1 MFEEESVG
9 SPIWKPNESQIR
21 NANITKLLSHANQ
34 KAGLDFS
41 NYWDLHQYSIDHSD
55 KFWRLVADYCG
66 AIGDF
71 SGPVRVGESMIDTKW
86 FPEASLNFSETML
99 ARRDKADAIVFR
111 GENKVE
117 LRLSFNDLYEQVA
130 KVQAHMKACGVGPGD
145 RVAAFVPN
153 HPAAIIGMLATSS
166 IGAIWS
172 SCSPDFGKQGVLDR
186 FGQIEPKLIFVVD
199 GYYYNGKAHDTI
211 ERVKGFLDN
220 LPSIENIVMVEYI
233 QTYQGDIESCSTLL
247 EVLSSQPENE
257 VVFTHVPFDHPL
269 CILYSS
275 GTTGAPKCIVHGHG
289 GTLLQHLKELQLHA
303 DVREDDR
310 VFYFTTC
317 SWMMWNWLVSAL
329 ASKATVMLYD
339 GSPFYPGPRTLW
351 DFAEAEKF
359 TLFGTSAKY
368 VEALQKVG
376 FSPKSEHN
384 LEALRGMA
392 STGSPLSAE
401 GYDFVYSEIKD
412 DLHLASISGGTDI
425 VSCFVLGVP
434 ILPVY
439 RGEIQAPGLGMDVQ
453 VWSDEGESV
462 HQERGELICAQSF
475 PSRPVFFW
483 SDEGDKKYH
492 SAYYEHFENVWAHG
506 DFAEITEHGGVVIYG
521 RSDAVLNPGGVRI
534 GTAEIYRQ
542 VDKVEAVLESI
553 VIGQEWKND
562 VRVVL
567 FVKMRE
573 GQELTDVL
581 IKGIKSTIRTECTPR
596 HVPAKILEVGDIPR
610 TKSGKIVEISVR
622 DIVHGREIKNKE
634 SLANPEALEFFKNR
648 VELLSI

>member
-1 MFEEESVG
+1 LST
-9 SPIWKPNESQIR
+9 PIWKPNESQIL
-21 NANITKLLSHANQ
+21 NANVTKFISFVNQ
-34 KAGLDFS
+34 ERGLKLS
-41 NYWDLHQYSIDHSD
+41 NYWDLHQFSIDHSD
-55 KFWRLVADYCG
+55 NFWRLCADYCG
-66 AIGDF
+66 AVGDF
-71 SGPVRVGESMIDTKW
+71 SGSERVGESMVDTQW
-86 FPEASLNFSETML
+86 FPEAKLNFAETML
-99 ARRDKADAIVFR
+99 SRRDEKDAIVFR
-111 GENKVE
+111 GENKIE
-117 LRLSFNDLYEQVA
+117 LRLSFSDLYLQVA
-130 KVQAHMKACGVGPGD
+130 KVQSHMRSCGVGPGD
-145 RVAAFVPN
+145 RVAAFLPN
-153 HPAAIIGMLATSS
+153 HPAAIIGMLATTS

-172 SCSPDFGKQGVLDR
+172 SCSPDFGRQGVLDR
-186 FGQIEPKLIFVVD
+186 FGQIEPKMIFVVD

-211 ERVKGFLDN
+211 ERVKSFLDD
-220 LPSIENIVMVEYI
+220 LPSVEKVVMVEYI
-233 QTYQGDIESCSTLL
+233 QTYTGDIENCSTLL
-247 EVLSSQPENE
+247 EITSNLPDKE
-257 VVFTHVPFDHPL
+257 VEFKQVPFDHPL
-269 CILYSS
+269 YILYSS

-289 GTLLQHLKELQLHA
+289 GTLLQHLKEQQLHA
-303 DVREDDR
+303 DIRKDDR

-339 GSPFYPGPRTLW
+339 GSPFYPGAKALW

-368 VEALQKVG
+368 IEALQKVG
-376 FSPKSEHN
+376 FSPKSGRN

-434 ILPVY
+434 TLPVY

-453 VWSDEGESV
+453 VWNDEGESV
-462 HQERGELICAQSF
+462 RQQRGELICAQSF

-483 SDEGDKKYH
+483 RDEGGQKYY
-492 SAYYEHFENVWAHG
+492 SAYYEHFEGVWAHG
-506 DFAEITEHGGVVIYG
+506 DFAEITKHGGVVIYG

-542 VDKVEAVLESI
+542 VDKIEAVLESI

-573 GQELTDVL
+573 GQELTDNL
-581 IKGIKSTIRTECTPR
+581 IQEIKLVIRTECTPR

-622 DIVHGREIKNKE
+622 DIVHGLEIKNKE

-648 VELLSI
+648 EELLSI

>member
-1 MFEEESVG
+1 MST
-9 SPIWKPNESQIR
+9 PIWKPNESQIL
-21 NANITKLLSHANQ
+21 NANVTKFISFVNQ
-34 KAGLDFS
+34 ERGLKLS
-41 NYWDLHQYSIDHSD
+41 NYWDLHQFSIDHSD
-55 KFWRLVADYCG
+55 NFWRLCADYCG
-66 AIGDF
+66 AVGDF
-71 SGPVRVGESMIDTKW
+71 SGPERVGESMVDTQW
-86 FPEASLNFSETML
+86 FPEAKLNFAETML
-99 ARRDKADAIVFR
+99 SRRDEKDAIVFR
-111 GENKVE
+111 GENKIE
-117 LRLSFNDLYEQVA
+117 LRLSFSDLYLQVA
-130 KVQAHMKACGVGPGD
+130 KVQSHMRSCGVGPGD
-145 RVAAFVPN
+145 RVAAFLPN
-153 HPAAIIGMLATSS
+153 HPAAIIGMLATTS

-186 FGQIEPKLIFVVD
+186 FGQIEPKMIFVVD

-211 ERVKGFLDN
+211 ERVKSFLDD
-220 LPSIENIVMVEYI
+220 LPSVEKVVMVEYI
-233 QTYQGDIESCSTLL
+233 QTYTGDIENCSTLL
-247 EVLSSQPENE
+247 EITSNLPDKE
-257 VVFTHVPFDHPL
+257 VEFKQVPFDHPL
-269 CILYSS
+269 YILYSS

-289 GTLLQHLKELQLHA
+289 GTLLQHLKEQQLHA
-303 DVREDDR
+303 DIRKDDR

-339 GSPFYPGPRTLW
+339 GSPFYPGAKALW

-368 VEALQKVG
+368 IEALQKVG
-376 FSPKSEHN
+376 FSPKSGRN

-434 ILPVY
+434 TLPVY

-453 VWSDEGESV
+453 VWNDEGESV
-462 HQERGELICAQSF
+462 RQQRGELICAQSF

-483 SDEGDKKYH
+483 RDEGGQKYY
-492 SAYYEHFENVWAHG
+492 SAYYEHFEGVWAHG
-506 DFAEITEHGGVVIYG
+506 DFAEITKHGGVVIYG

-542 VDKVEAVLESI
+542 VDKIEAVLESI

-573 GQELTDVL
+573 GQELTDSL
-581 IKGIKSTIRTECTPR
+581 IQEIKLVIRTECTPR

-622 DIVHGREIKNKE
+622 DIVHGLEIKNKE

-648 VELLSI
+648 EELLLI

>member
-1 MFEEESVG
+1 MST
-9 SPIWKPNESQIR
+9 PIWKPNESQIL
-21 NANITKLLSHANQ
+21 NANVTKFISFVNQ
-34 KAGLDFS
+34 ERGLKLS
-41 NYWDLHQYSIDHSD
+41 NYWDLHQFSIDHSD
-55 KFWRLVADYCG
+55 NFWRLCADYCG
-66 AIGDF
+66 AVGDF
-71 SGPVRVGESMIDTKW
+71 SGPERVGESMVDSQW
-86 FPEASLNFSETML
+86 FPEAKLNFAETML
-99 ARRDKADAIVFR
+99 SRRDEKDAIVFR
-111 GENKVE
+111 GENKIE
-117 LRLSFNDLYEQVA
+117 LRLSFSDLYLQVA
-130 KVQAHMKACGVGPGD
+130 KVQSHMRSCGVGPGD
-145 RVAAFVPN
+145 RVAAFLPN
-153 HPAAIIGMLATSS
+153 HPAAIIGMLATTS

-172 SCSPDFGKQGVLDR
+172 SCSPDFGRQGVLDR
-186 FGQIEPKLIFVVD
+186 FGQIEPKMIFVVD

-211 ERVKGFLDN
+211 ERVKSFLDD
-220 LPSIENIVMVEYI
+220 LPSVEKVVMVEYI
-233 QTYQGDIESCSTLL
+233 QTYTGDIENCSTLL
-247 EVLSSQPENE
+247 EITSNLPDKE
-257 VVFTHVPFDHPL
+257 VEFKQVPFDHPL
-269 CILYSS
+269 YILYSS

-289 GTLLQHLKELQLHA
+289 GTLLQHLKEQQLHA
-303 DVREDDR
+303 DIRKDDR

-339 GSPFYPGPRTLW
+339 GSPFYPGAKALW

-368 VEALQKVG
+368 IEALQKVG
-376 FSPKSEHN
+376 FSPKSGRN

-434 ILPVY
+434 TLPVY

-453 VWSDEGESV
+453 VWNDEGESV
-462 HQERGELICAQSF
+462 RQQRGELICAQSF

-483 SDEGDKKYH
+483 RDEGGQKYY
-492 SAYYEHFENVWAHG
+492 SAYYEHFEGVWAHG
-506 DFAEITEHGGVVIYG
+506 DFAEITKNRGVVIYG

-542 VDKVEAVLESI
+542 VDKIEAVLESI

-573 GQELTDVL
+573 GQELTDSL
-581 IKGIKSTIRTECTPR
+581 IQEIKLVIRTECTPR

-622 DIVHGREIKNKE
+622 DIVHGLEIKNKE

-648 VELLSI
+648 EELLSI

>member
-1 MFEEESVG
+1 LST
-9 SPIWKPNESQIR
+9 PIWKPNESQIL
-21 NANITKLLSHANQ
+21 NANVTKFISFVNQ
-34 KAGLDFS
+34 ERGLKLS
-41 NYWDLHQYSIDHSD
+41 NYWDLHQFSIDHSD
-55 KFWRLVADYCG
+55 NFWRMCADYCG
-66 AIGDF
+66 AVGDF
-71 SGPVRVGESMIDTKW
+71 SGPERVGESMVDSQW
-86 FPEASLNFSETML
+86 FPEAKLNFAETML
-99 ARRDKADAIVFR
+99 SRRDEKDAIVFR
-111 GENKVE
+111 GENKIE
-117 LRLSFNDLYEQVA
+117 LRLSFSDLYLQVA
-130 KVQAHMKACGVGPGD
+130 KVQSHMRSCGVGPGD
-145 RVAAFVPN
+145 RVAAFLPN
-153 HPAAIIGMLATSS
+153 HPAAIIGMLATTS

-172 SCSPDFGKQGVLDR
+172 SCSPDFGRQGVLDR
-186 FGQIEPKLIFVVD
+186 FGQIEPKMIFVVD

-211 ERVKGFLDN
+211 ERVKSFLDD
-220 LPSIENIVMVEYI
+220 LPSVEKVVMVEYI
-233 QTYQGDIESCSTLL
+233 QTYTGDIENCSTLL
-247 EVLSSQPENE
+247 EITSNLPDKE
-257 VVFTHVPFDHPL
+257 VEFKQVPFDHPL
-269 CILYSS
+269 YILYSS

-289 GTLLQHLKELQLHA
+289 GTLLQHLKEQQLHA
-303 DVREDDR
+303 DIRKDDR

-339 GSPFYPGPRTLW
+339 GSPFYPGAKALW

-368 VEALQKVG
+368 IEALQKVG
-376 FSPKSEHN
+376 FSPKSGRN

-434 ILPVY
+434 TLPVY

-453 VWSDEGESV
+453 VWNDEGESV
-462 HQERGELICAQSF
+462 RQQRGELICAQSF

-483 SDEGDKKYH
+483 RDEGGQKYY
-492 SAYYEHFENVWAHG
+492 SAYYEHFEGVWAHG
-506 DFAEITEHGGVVIYG
+506 DFAEITKHGGVVIYG

-542 VDKVEAVLESI
+542 VDKIEAVLESI

-573 GQELTDVL
+573 GQELTDSL
-581 IKGIKSTIRTECTPR
+581 IQEIKLVIRTECTPR

-622 DIVHGREIKNKE
+622 DIVHGLEIKNKE

-648 VELLSI
+648 EELLSI

>member
-1 MFEEESVG
+1 LST
-9 SPIWKPNESQIR
+9 PIWKPNESQIL
-21 NANITKLLSHANQ
+21 NANVTKFISFVNQ
-34 KAGLDFS
+34 ERGLKLS
-41 NYWDLHQYSIDHSD
+41 NYWDLHQFSIDHSD
-55 KFWRLVADYCG
+55 NFWRLCADYCG
-66 AIGDF
+66 AVGDF
-71 SGPVRVGESMIDTKW
+71 SGPERVGESMVDTQW
-86 FPEASLNFSETML
+86 FPEAKLNFAETML
-99 ARRDKADAIVFR
+99 SRRDEKDAIVFR
-111 GENKVE
+111 GENKIE
-117 LRLSFNDLYEQVA
+117 LRLSFSDLYLQVA
-130 KVQAHMKACGVGPGD
+130 KVQSHMRSCGVGPGD
-145 RVAAFVPN
+145 RVAAFLPN
-153 HPAAIIGMLATSS
+153 HPAAIIGMLATTS

-186 FGQIEPKLIFVVD
+186 FGQIEPKMIFVVD

-211 ERVKGFLDN
+211 ERVKSFLDD
-220 LPSIENIVMVEYI
+220 LPSVEKVVMVEYI
-233 QTYQGDIESCSTLL
+233 QTYTGDIENCSTLL
-247 EVLSSQPENE
+247 EITSNLPDKE
-257 VVFTHVPFDHPL
+257 VEFKQVPVDHPL
-269 CILYSS
+269 YILYSS

-289 GTLLQHLKELQLHA
+289 GTLLQHLKEQQLHA
-303 DVREDDR
+303 DIRKDDR

-339 GSPFYPGPRTLW
+339 GSPFYPGAKALW

-368 VEALQKVG
+368 IEALQKVG
-376 FSPKSEHN
+376 FSPKSGRN

-434 ILPVY
+434 TLPVY

-453 VWSDEGESV
+453 VWNDEGESV
-462 HQERGELICAQSF
+462 RQQRGELICAQSF

-483 SDEGDKKYH
+483 RDEGGQKYY
-492 SAYYEHFENVWAHG
+492 SAYYEHFEGVWAHG
-506 DFAEITEHGGVVIYG
+506 DFAEITKHGGVVIYG

-542 VDKVEAVLESI
+542 VDKIEAVLESI

-573 GQELTDVL
+573 GQELTDSL
-581 IKGIKSTIRTECTPR
+581 IQEIKLVIRTECTPR

-622 DIVHGREIKNKE
+622 DIVHGLEIKNKE

-648 VELLSI
+648 EELLSI

>member
-1 MFEEESVG
+1 MST
-9 SPIWKPNESQIR
+9 PIWKPNESQIL
-21 NANITKLLSHANQ
+21 NANVTKFISFVNQ
-34 KAGLDFS
+34 ERGLKLS
-41 NYWDLHQYSIDHSD
+41 NYWDLHQFSIDHSD
-55 KFWRLVADYCG
+55 NFWRLCADYCG
-66 AIGDF
+66 AVGDF
-71 SGPVRVGESMIDTKW
+71 SGPERVGESMVDSQW
-86 FPEASLNFSETML
+86 FPEAKLNFAETML
-99 ARRDKADAIVFR
+99 SRRDEKDAIVFR
-111 GENKVE
+111 GENKIE
-117 LRLSFNDLYEQVA
+117 LRLSFSDLYLQVA
-130 KVQAHMKACGVGPGD
+130 KVQSHMRSCGVGPGD
-145 RVAAFVPN
+145 RVAAFLPN
-153 HPAAIIGMLATSS
+153 HPAAIIGMLATTS

-172 SCSPDFGKQGVLDR
+172 SCSPDFGRQGVLDR
-186 FGQIEPKLIFVVD
+186 FGQIEPKMIFVVD

-211 ERVKGFLDN
+211 ERVKSFLDD
-220 LPSIENIVMVEYI
+220 LPSVEKVVMVEYI
-233 QTYQGDIESCSTLL
+233 QTYTGDIENCSTLL
-247 EVLSSQPENE
+247 EITSNLPDKE
-257 VVFTHVPFDHPL
+257 VEFKQVPFDHPL
-269 CILYSS
+269 YILYSS

-289 GTLLQHLKELQLHA
+289 GTLLQHLKEQQLHA
-303 DVREDDR
+303 DIRKDDR

-339 GSPFYPGPRTLW
+339 GSPFYPGAKALW

-368 VEALQKVG
+368 IEALQKVG
-376 FSPKSEHN
+376 FSPKSGRN

-434 ILPVY
+434 TLPVY

-453 VWSDEGESV
+453 VWNDEGESV
-462 HQERGELICAQSF
+462 RQQRGELICAQSF

-483 SDEGDKKYH
+483 RDEGGQKYY
-492 SAYYEHFENVWAHG
+492 SAYYEHFEGVWAHG
-506 DFAEITEHGGVVIYG
+506 DFAEITKHGGVVIYG

-542 VDKVEAVLESI
+542 VDKIEAVLESI

-573 GQELTDVL
+573 GQELTDSL
-581 IKGIKSTIRTECTPR
+581 IQEIKLVIRTECTPR

-622 DIVHGREIKNKE
+622 DIVHGLEIKNKE

>member
-1 MFEEESVG
+1 MST
-9 SPIWKPNESQIR
+9 PIWKPNESQIL
-21 NANITKLLSHANQ
+21 NANVTKFISFVNQ
-34 KAGLDFS
+34 ERGLKLS
-41 NYWDLHQYSIDHSD
+41 NYWDLHQFSIDHSD
-55 KFWRLVADYCG
+55 NFWRLCADYCG
-66 AIGDF
+66 AVGDF
-71 SGPVRVGESMIDTKW
+71 SGPERVGESMVDTQW
-86 FPEASLNFSETML
+86 FPEAKLNFAETML
-99 ARRDKADAIVFR
+99 SRRDEKDAIVFR
-111 GENKVE
+111 GENKIE
-117 LRLSFNDLYEQVA
+117 LRLSFSDLYLQVA
-130 KVQAHMKACGVGPGD
+130 KVQSHMRSCGVGPGD
-145 RVAAFVPN
+145 RVAAFLPN
-153 HPAAIIGMLATSS
+153 HPAAIIGMLATTS

-172 SCSPDFGKQGVLDR
+172 SCSPDFGRQGVLDR
-186 FGQIEPKLIFVVD
+186 FGQIEPKMIFVVD

-211 ERVKGFLDN
+211 ERVKSFLDE
-220 LPSIENIVMVEYI
+220 LPSVEKVVMVEYI
-233 QTYQGDIESCSTLL
+233 QTYTGDIENCSTLL
-247 EVLSSQPENE
+247 EITSNLPDKE
-257 VVFTHVPFDHPL
+257 VEFKQVPFDHPL
-269 CILYSS
+269 YILYSS

-289 GTLLQHLKELQLHA
+289 GTLLQHLKEQQLHA
-303 DVREDDR
+303 DIRKDDR

-339 GSPFYPGPRTLW
+339 GSPFYPGAKALW

-368 VEALQKVG
+368 IEALQKVG
-376 FSPKSEHN
+376 FSPKSGRN

-434 ILPVY
+434 TLPVY

-453 VWSDEGESV
+453 VWNDEGESV
-462 HQERGELICAQSF
+462 RQQRGELICAQSF

-483 SDEGDKKYH
+483 RDEGGQKYY
-492 SAYYEHFENVWAHG
+492 SAYYEHFEGVWAHG
-506 DFAEITEHGGVVIYG
+506 DFAEITKHGGVVIYG

-542 VDKVEAVLESI
+542 VDKIEAVLESI

-573 GQELTDVL
+573 GQELTDSL
-581 IKGIKSTIRTECTPR
+581 IQEIKLVIRTECTPR

-622 DIVHGREIKNKE
+622 DIVHGLEIKNKE

-648 VELLSI
+648 EELLSI

>member
-1 MFEEESVG
+1 LST
-9 SPIWKPNESQIR
+9 PIWKPNESQIL
-21 NANITKLLSHANQ
+21 NANVTKFISFVNQ
-34 KAGLDFS
+34 ERGLKLS
-41 NYWDLHQYSIDHSD
+41 NYWDLHQFSIDHSD
-55 KFWRLVADYCG
+55 NFWRLCADYCG
-66 AIGDF
+66 AVGDF
-71 SGPVRVGESMIDTKW
+71 SGPERVGESMVDTQW
-86 FPEASLNFSETML
+86 FPEAKLNFAETML
-99 ARRDKADAIVFR
+99 SRRDEKDAIVFR
-111 GENKVE
+111 GENKIE
-117 LRLSFNDLYEQVA
+117 LRLSFSDLYLQVA
-130 KVQAHMKACGVGPGD
+130 KVQSHMRSCGVGPGD
-145 RVAAFVPN
+145 RVAAFLPN
-153 HPAAIIGMLATSS
+153 HPAAIIGMLATTS

-172 SCSPDFGKQGVLDR
+172 SCSPDFGRQGVLDR
-186 FGQIEPKLIFVVD
+186 FGQIEPKMIFVVD

-211 ERVKGFLDN
+211 ERVKSFLDD
-220 LPSIENIVMVEYI
+220 LPSVEKVVMVEYI
-233 QTYQGDIESCSTLL
+233 QTYTGDIENCSTLL
-247 EVLSSQPENE
+247 EITSNLPDKE
-257 VVFTHVPFDHPL
+257 VEFKQVPFDHPL
-269 CILYSS
+269 YILYSS

-289 GTLLQHLKELQLHA
+289 GTLLQHLKEQKLHA
-303 DVREDDR
+303 DIRKDDR

-339 GSPFYPGPRTLW
+339 GSPFYPGAKALW

-368 VEALQKVG
+368 IEALQKVG
-376 FSPKSEHN
+376 FSPKSGRN

-434 ILPVY
+434 TLPVY

-453 VWSDEGESV
+453 VWNDEGESV
-462 HQERGELICAQSF
+462 RQQRGELICAQSF

-483 SDEGDKKYH
+483 RDEGGQKYY
-492 SAYYEHFENVWAHG
+492 SAYYEHFEGVWAHG
-506 DFAEITEHGGVVIYG
+506 DFAEITKHGGVVIYG

-542 VDKVEAVLESI
+542 VDKIEAVLESI

-573 GQELTDVL
+573 GQELTDSL
-581 IKGIKSTIRTECTPR
+581 IQEIKLVIRTECTPR

-622 DIVHGREIKNKE
+622 DIVHGLEIKNKE

-648 VELLSI
+648 EELLSI

>member
-1 MFEEESVG
+1 LST
-9 SPIWKPNESQIR
+9 PIWKPNESQIL
-21 NANITKLLSHANQ
+21 NANVTKFISFVNQ
-34 KAGLDFS
+34 ERGLKLS
-41 NYWDLHQYSIDHSD
+41 NYWDLHQFSIDHSD
-55 KFWRLVADYCG
+55 NFWRLCADYCG
-66 AIGDF
+66 AVGDF
-71 SGPVRVGESMIDTKW
+71 SGPKRVGESMVDTQW
-86 FPEASLNFSETML
+86 FPEAKLNFAETML
-99 ARRDKADAIVFR
+99 SRRDEKDAIVFR
-111 GENKVE
+111 GENKIE
-117 LRLSFNDLYEQVA
+117 LRLSFSDLYLQVA
-130 KVQAHMKACGVGPGD
+130 KVQSHMRSCGVGPGD
-145 RVAAFVPN
+145 RVAAFLPN
-153 HPAAIIGMLATSS
+153 HPAAIIGMLATTS

-172 SCSPDFGKQGVLDR
+172 SCSPDFGRQGVLDR
-186 FGQIEPKLIFVVD
+186 FGQIEPKMIFVVD

-211 ERVKGFLDN
+211 ERVKSFLDD
-220 LPSIENIVMVEYI
+220 LPSVEKVVMVEYI
-233 QTYQGDIESCSTLL
+233 QTYTGDIENCSTLL
-247 EVLSSQPENE
+247 EITSNLPDKE
-257 VVFTHVPFDHPL
+257 VEFKQVPFDHPL
-269 CILYSS
+269 YILYSS

-289 GTLLQHLKELQLHA
+289 GTLLQHLKEQQLHA
-303 DVREDDR
+303 DIRKDDR

-339 GSPFYPGPRTLW
+339 GSPFYPGAKALW

-368 VEALQKVG
+368 IEALQKVG
-376 FSPKSEHN
+376 FSPKSGRN

-434 ILPVY
+434 TLPVY

-453 VWSDEGESV
+453 VWNDEGESV
-462 HQERGELICAQSF
+462 RQQRGELICAQSF

-483 SDEGDKKYH
+483 RDEGGQKYY
-492 SAYYEHFENVWAHG
+492 SAYYEHFEGVWAHG
-506 DFAEITEHGGVVIYG
+506 DFAEITKHGGVVIYG

-542 VDKVEAVLESI
+542 VDKIEAVLESI

-573 GQELTDVL
+573 GQELTDSL
-581 IKGIKSTIRTECTPR
+581 IQEIKLVIRTECTPR

-622 DIVHGREIKNKE
+622 DIVHGLEIKNKE

-648 VELLSI
+648 EELLSI

>member
-1 MFEEESVG
+1 MS
-9 SPIWKPNESQIR
+9 SPIWKPNESQIL
-21 NANITKLLSHANQ
+21 NANVTKFISFVNQ
-34 KAGLDFS
+34 ERGLKLS
-41 NYWDLHQYSIDHSD
+41 NYWDLHQFSIDHSD
-55 KFWRLVADYCG
+55 NFWRLCADYCG
-66 AIGDF
+66 AVGDF
-71 SGPVRVGESMIDTKW
+71 SGPERVGESMVDSQW
-86 FPEASLNFSETML
+86 FPEAKLNFAETML
-99 ARRDKADAIVFR
+99 SRRDEKDAIVFR
-111 GENKVE
+111 GENKIE
-117 LRLSFNDLYEQVA
+117 LRLSFSDLYLQVA
-130 KVQAHMKACGVGPGD
+130 KVQSHMRSCGVGPGD
-145 RVAAFVPN
+145 RVAAFLPN
-153 HPAAIIGMLATSS
+153 HPAAIIGMLATTS

-172 SCSPDFGKQGVLDR
+172 SCSPDFGRQGVLDR
-186 FGQIEPKLIFVVD
+186 FGQIEPKMIFVVD

-211 ERVKGFLDN
+211 ERVKSFLDD
-220 LPSIENIVMVEYI
+220 LPSVEKVVMVEYI
-233 QTYQGDIESCSTLL
+233 QTYTGDIENCSTLL
-247 EVLSSQPENE
+247 EITSNLPDKE
-257 VVFTHVPFDHPL
+257 VEFKQVPFDHPL
-269 CILYSS
+269 YILYSS

-289 GTLLQHLKELQLHA
+289 GTLLQHLKEQQLHA
-303 DVREDDR
+303 DIRKDDR

-339 GSPFYPGPRTLW
+339 GSPFYPGAKALW

-368 VEALQKVG
+368 IEALQKVG
-376 FSPKSEHN
+376 FSPKSGRN

-434 ILPVY
+434 TLPVY

-453 VWSDEGESV
+453 VWNDEGESV
-462 HQERGELICAQSF
+462 RQQRGELICAQSF

-483 SDEGDKKYH
+483 RDEGGQKYY
-492 SAYYEHFENVWAHG
+492 SAYYEHFEGVWAHG
-506 DFAEITEHGGVVIYG
+506 DFAEITKHGGVVIYG

-542 VDKVEAVLESI
+542 VDKIEAVLESI

-573 GQELTDVL
+573 GQELTDSL
-581 IKGIKSTIRTECTPR
+581 IQEIKLVIRTECTPR

-622 DIVHGREIKNKE
+622 DIVHGLEIKNKE

-648 VELLSI
+648 EELLSI

>member
-1 MFEEESVG
+1 MS
-9 SPIWKPNESQIR
+9 SPIWKPNESQIL
-21 NANITKLLSHANQ
+21 NANVTKFISFVNQ
-34 KAGLDFS
+34 ERGLKLS
-41 NYWDLHQYSIDHSD
+41 NYWDLHQFSIDHSD
-55 KFWRLVADYCG
+55 NFWRLCADYCG
-66 AIGDF
+66 AVGDF
-71 SGPVRVGESMIDTKW
+71 SGPKRVGESMVDTQW
-86 FPEASLNFSETML
+86 FPEAKLNFAETML
-99 ARRDKADAIVFR
+99 SRRDEKDAIVFR
-111 GENKVE
+111 GENKIE
-117 LRLSFNDLYEQVA
+117 LRLSFSDLYLQVA
-130 KVQAHMKACGVGPGD
+130 KVQSHMRSCGVGPGD
-145 RVAAFVPN
+145 RVAAFLPN
-153 HPAAIIGMLATSS
+153 HPAAIIGMLATTS

-186 FGQIEPKLIFVVD
+186 FGQIEPKMIFVVD

-211 ERVKGFLDN
+211 ERVKSFLDD
-220 LPSIENIVMVEYI
+220 LPSVEKVVMVEYI
-233 QTYQGDIESCSTLL
+233 QTYTGDIENCSTLL
-247 EVLSSQPENE
+247 EITSNLPDKE
-257 VVFTHVPFDHPL
+257 VEFKQVPFDHPL
-269 CILYSS
+269 YILYSS

-289 GTLLQHLKELQLHA
+289 GTLLQHLKEQQLHA
-303 DVREDDR
+303 DIRKDDR

-339 GSPFYPGPRTLW
+339 GSPFYPGAKALW

-368 VEALQKVG
+368 IEALQKVG
-376 FSPKSEHN
+376 FSPKSGRN

-434 ILPVY
+434 TLPVY

-453 VWSDEGESV
+453 VWNDEGESV
-462 HQERGELICAQSF
+462 RQQRGELICAQSF

-483 SDEGDKKYH
+483 RDEGGQKYY
-492 SAYYEHFENVWAHG
+492 SAYYEHFEGVWAHG
-506 DFAEITEHGGVVIYG
+506 DFAEITKHGGVVIYG

-542 VDKVEAVLESI
+542 VDKIEAVLESI

-573 GQELTDVL
+573 GQELTDSL
-581 IKGIKSTIRTECTPR
+581 IQEIKLVIRTECTPR

-622 DIVHGREIKNKE
+622 DIVHGLEIKNKE

-648 VELLSI
+648 EELLSI

>member
-1 MFEEESVG
+1 MNQERG
-9 SPIWKPNESQIR
+9 L
-21 NANITKLLSHANQ
+21 KL
-34 KAGLDFS
+34 S
-41 NYWDLHQYSIDHSD
+41 NYWDLHQFSIDHSD
-55 KFWRLVADYCG
+55 NFWRLCADYCG
-66 AIGDF
+66 AVGDF
-71 SGPVRVGESMIDTKW
+71 SGPERVGESMVDTQW
-86 FPEASLNFSETML
+86 FPEAKLNFAETML
-99 ARRDKADAIVFR
+99 SRRDEKDAIVFR
-111 GENKVE
+111 GENKIE
-117 LRLSFNDLYEQVA
+117 LRLSFSDLYLQVA
-130 KVQAHMKACGVGPGD
+130 KVQSHMRSCGVGPGD
-145 RVAAFVPN
+145 RVAAFLPN
-153 HPAAIIGMLATSS
+153 HPAAIIGMLATTS

-172 SCSPDFGKQGVLDR
+172 SCSPDFGRQGVLDR
-186 FGQIEPKLIFVVD
+186 FGQIEPKMIFVVD

-211 ERVKGFLDN
+211 ERVKSFLDD
-220 LPSIENIVMVEYI
+220 LPSVEKVVMVEYI
-233 QTYQGDIESCSTLL
+233 QTYTGDIENCSTLL
-247 EVLSSQPENE
+247 EITSNLPDKE
-257 VVFTHVPFDHPL
+257 VEFKQVPFDHPL
-269 CILYSS
+269 YILYSS

-289 GTLLQHLKELQLHA
+289 GTLLQHLKEQQLHA
-303 DVREDDR
+303 DIRKDDR

-329 ASKATVMLYD
+329 ASKATLMLYD
-339 GSPFYPGPRTLW
+339 GSPFYPGAKALW

-368 VEALQKVG
+368 IEALQKVG
-376 FSPKSEHN
+376 FSPKSGRN

-434 ILPVY
+434 TLPVY

-453 VWSDEGESV
+453 VWNDEGESV
-462 HQERGELICAQSF
+462 RQQRGELICAQSF

-483 SDEGDKKYH
+483 RDEGGQKYY
-492 SAYYEHFENVWAHG
+492 SAYYEHFEGVWAHG
-506 DFAEITEHGGVVIYG
+506 DFAEITKHGGVVIYG

-542 VDKVEAVLESI
+542 VDKIEAVLESI

-573 GQELTDVL
+573 GQELTDSL
-581 IKGIKSTIRTECTPR
+581 IQEIKLVIRTECTPR

-622 DIVHGREIKNKE
+622 DIVHGLEIKNKE

-648 VELLSI
+648 EELLSI

>member
-1 MFEEESVG
+1 MST
-9 SPIWKPNESQIR
+9 PIWKPNESQIL
-21 NANITKLLSHANQ
+21 NANVTKFISFVNQ
-34 KAGLDFS
+34 ERGLKLS
-41 NYWDLHQYSIDHSD
+41 NYWDLHQFSIDHSD
-55 KFWRLVADYCG
+55 NFWRLCADYCG
-66 AIGDF
+66 AVGDF
-71 SGPVRVGESMIDTKW
+71 SGPERVGESMVDTQW
-86 FPEASLNFSETML
+86 FPEAKLNFAETML
-99 ARRDKADAIVFR
+99 SRRDEKDAIVFR
-111 GENKVE
+111 GENKIE
-117 LRLSFNDLYEQVA
+117 LRLSFSDLYLQVA
-130 KVQAHMKACGVGPGD
+130 KVQSHMRSCGVGPGD
-145 RVAAFVPN
+145 RVAAFLPN
-153 HPAAIIGMLATSS
+153 HPAAIIGMLATTS

-172 SCSPDFGKQGVLDR
+172 SCSPDFGRQGVLDR
-186 FGQIEPKLIFVVD
+186 FGQIEPKMIFVVD

-211 ERVKGFLDN
+211 ERVKSFLDD
-220 LPSIENIVMVEYI
+220 LPSVEKVVMVEYI
-233 QTYQGDIESCSTLL
+233 QTYTGDIENCSTLL
-247 EVLSSQPENE
+247 EITSNLPDKE
-257 VVFTHVPFDHPL
+257 VEFKQVPFDHPL
-269 CILYSS
+269 YILYSS

-289 GTLLQHLKELQLHA
+289 GTLLQHLKEQKLHA
-303 DVREDDR
+303 DIRKDDR

-339 GSPFYPGPRTLW
+339 GSPFYPGAKALW

-368 VEALQKVG
+368 IEALQKVG
-376 FSPKSEHN
+376 FSPKSGRN

-434 ILPVY
+434 TLPVY

-453 VWSDEGESV
+453 VWNDEGESV
-462 HQERGELICAQSF
+462 RQERGELICAQSF

-483 SDEGDKKYH
+483 RDEGGQKYY
-492 SAYYEHFENVWAHG
+492 SAYYEHFEGVWAHG
-506 DFAEITEHGGVVIYG
+506 DFAEITKHGGVVIYG

-542 VDKVEAVLESI
+542 VDKIEAVLESI

-573 GQELTDVL
+573 GQELTDNL
-581 IKGIKSTIRTECTPR
+581 IQEIKLVIRKECTPR

-622 DIVHGREIKNKE
+622 DIVHGLEIKNKE

-648 VELLSI
+648 EELLSI

>member
-1 MFEEESVG
+1 MNQERG
-9 SPIWKPNESQIR
+9 L
-21 NANITKLLSHANQ
+21 KL
-34 KAGLDFS
+34 S
-41 NYWDLHQYSIDHSD
+41 NYWDLHQFSIDHSD
-55 KFWRLVADYCG
+55 NFWRLCADYCG
-66 AIGDF
+66 AVGDF
-71 SGPVRVGESMIDTKW
+71 SGPERVGESMVDSQW
-86 FPEASLNFSETML
+86 FPEAKLNFAETML
-99 ARRDKADAIVFR
+99 SRRDEKDAIVFR
-111 GENKVE
+111 GENKIE
-117 LRLSFNDLYEQVA
+117 LRLSFSDLYVQVA
-130 KVQAHMKACGVGPGD
+130 KVQSHMRSCGVEPGD
-145 RVAAFVPN
+145 RVAAFLPN
-153 HPAAIIGMLATSS
+153 HPAAIIGMLATTS

-172 SCSPDFGKQGVLDR
+172 SCSPDFGRQGVLDR
-186 FGQIEPKLIFVVD
+186 FGQIEPKMIFVVD

-211 ERVKGFLDN
+211 ERVKSFLDD
-220 LPSIENIVMVEYI
+220 LPSVERVVMVEYI
-233 QTYQGDIESCSTLL
+233 QTYTGDIENCSTLL
-247 EVLSSQPENE
+247 ELTSNLPDNKVEFKQ
-257 VVFTHVPFDHPL
+257 VPFDHPL
-269 CILYSS
+269 YILYSS

-289 GTLLQHLKELQLHA
+289 GTLLQHLKEQQLHA
-303 DVREDDR
+303 DIRKDDR

-339 GSPFYPGPRTLW
+339 GSPFYPGAKALW

-368 VEALQKVG
+368 IEALQKVG
-376 FSPKSEHN
+376 FSPKSGRN

-434 ILPVY
+434 TLPVY

-453 VWSDEGESV
+453 VWNDEGESV
-462 HQERGELICAQSF
+462 RQQRGELICAQSF

-483 SDEGDKKYH
+483 RDEGGQKYY
-492 SAYYEHFENVWAHG
+492 SAYYEHFEGVWAHG
-506 DFAEITEHGGVVIYG
+506 DFAEITKHGGVVIYG

-542 VDKVEAVLESI
+542 VDKIEAVLESI

-573 GQELTDVL
+573 GQELTDSL
-581 IKGIKSTIRTECTPR
+581 IQEIKLVIRTECTPR

-622 DIVHGREIKNKE
+622 DIVHGLEIKNKE

-648 VELLSI
+648 EELLSI

>member
-1 MFEEESVG
+1 LST
-9 SPIWKPNESQIR
+9 PIWKPNESQIL
-21 NANITKLLSHANQ
+21 NANVTKFISFVNQ
-34 KAGLDFS
+34 ERGLKLS
-41 NYWDLHQYSIDHSD
+41 NYWDLHQFSIDHSD
-55 KFWRLVADYCG
+55 NFWRLCADYCG
-66 AIGDF
+66 AVGDF
-71 SGPVRVGESMIDTKW
+71 SGPERVGESMVDTQW
-86 FPEASLNFSETML
+86 FPEAKLNFAETML
-99 ARRDKADAIVFR
+99 SRRDEKDAIVFR
-111 GENKVE
+111 GENKIE
-117 LRLSFNDLYEQVA
+117 LRLSFSDLYLQVA
-130 KVQAHMKACGVGPGD
+130 KVQSHMRSCGVGPGD
-145 RVAAFVPN
+145 RVAAFLPN
-153 HPAAIIGMLATSS
+153 HPAAIIGMLATTS

-172 SCSPDFGKQGVLDR
+172 SCSPDFGRQGVLDR
-186 FGQIEPKLIFVVD
+186 FGQIEPKMIFVVD

-211 ERVKGFLDN
+211 ERVKSFLDD
-220 LPSIENIVMVEYI
+220 LPSVEKVVMVEYI
-233 QTYQGDIESCSTLL
+233 QTYTGDIENCSTLL
-247 EVLSSQPENE
+247 EITSNLPDKE
-257 VVFTHVPFDHPL
+257 VEFKQVPFDHPL
-269 CILYSS
+269 YILYSS

-289 GTLLQHLKELQLHA
+289 GTLLQHLKEQQLHA
-303 DVREDDR
+303 DIRKDDR

-339 GSPFYPGPRTLW
+339 GSPFYPGAKALW

-368 VEALQKVG
+368 IEALQKVG
-376 FSPKSEHN
+376 FSPKSGRN

-434 ILPVY
+434 TLPVY

-453 VWSDEGESV
+453 VWNDEGESV
-462 HQERGELICAQSF
+462 RQQRGELICAQSF

-483 SDEGDKKYH
+483 RDEGGQKYY
-492 SAYYEHFENVWAHG
+492 SAYYEHFEGVWAHG
-506 DFAEITEHGGVVIYG
+506 DFAEIIKHGGVVIYG

-542 VDKVEAVLESI
+542 VDKIEAVLESI

-573 GQELTDVL
+573 GQELTDSL
-581 IKGIKSTIRTECTPR
+581 IQEIKLVIRTECTPR

-622 DIVHGREIKNKE
+622 DIVHGLEIKNKE

-648 VELLSI
+648 EELLSI

>member
-1 MFEEESVG
+1 
-9 SPIWKPNESQIR
+9 
-21 NANITKLLSHANQ
+21 
-34 KAGLDFS
+34 
-41 NYWDLHQYSIDHSD
+41 LHQFSIDHSD
-55 KFWRLVADYCG
+55 NFWRLCADYCG
-66 AIGDF
+66 AVGDF
-71 SGPVRVGESMIDTKW
+71 SGPERVGESMVDTQW
-86 FPEASLNFSETML
+86 FPEAKLNFAETML
-99 ARRDKADAIVFR
+99 SRRDEKDAIVFR
-111 GENKVE
+111 GENKIE
-117 LRLSFNDLYEQVA
+117 LRLSFSDLYLQVA
-130 KVQAHMKACGVGPGD
+130 KVQSHMRSCGVGPGD
-145 RVAAFVPN
+145 RVAAFLPN
-153 HPAAIIGMLATSS
+153 HPAAIIGMLATTS

-172 SCSPDFGKQGVLDR
+172 SCSPDFGRQGVLDR
-186 FGQIEPKLIFVVD
+186 FGQIEPKMIFVVD

-211 ERVKGFLDN
+211 ERVKSFLDD
-220 LPSIENIVMVEYI
+220 LPSVEKVVMVEYI
-233 QTYQGDIESCSTLL
+233 QTYTGDIENCSTLL
-247 EVLSSQPENE
+247 EITSNLPDKE
-257 VVFTHVPFDHPL
+257 VEFKQVPFDHPL
-269 CILYSS
+269 YILYSS

-289 GTLLQHLKELQLHA
+289 GTLLQHLKEQQLHA
-303 DVREDDR
+303 DIRKDDR

-339 GSPFYPGPRTLW
+339 GSPFYPGAKALW

-368 VEALQKVG
+368 IEALQKVG
-376 FSPKSEHN
+376 FSPKSGRN

-434 ILPVY
+434 TLPVY

-453 VWSDEGESV
+453 VWNDEGESV
-462 HQERGELICAQSF
+462 RQQRGELICAQSF

-483 SDEGDKKYH
+483 RDEGGQKYY
-492 SAYYEHFENVWAHG
+492 SAYYEHFEGVWAHG
-506 DFAEITEHGGVVIYG
+506 DFAEITKHGGVVIYG

-542 VDKVEAVLESI
+542 VDKIEAVLESI

-573 GQELTDVL
+573 GQELTDSL
-581 IKGIKSTIRTECTPR
+581 IQEIKLVIRTECTPR

-622 DIVHGREIKNKE
+622 DIVHGLEIKNKE

-648 VELLSI
+648 EELLSI

>member
-1 MFEEESVG
+1 MST
-9 SPIWKPNESQIR
+9 PIWKPNQSQIL
-21 NANITKLLSHANQ
+21 NANVTKFISFVNQ
-34 KAGLDFS
+34 ERGLKLS
-41 NYWDLHQYSIDHSD
+41 NYWDLHQFSIDHSD
-55 KFWRLVADYCG
+55 NFWRLCADYCG
-66 AIGDF
+66 AVGDF
-71 SGPVRVGESMIDTKW
+71 SGSKRVGESMVDTQW
-86 FPEASLNFSETML
+86 FPEAKLNFAETML
-99 ARRDKADAIVFR
+99 SRRDEKDAIVFR
-111 GENKVE
+111 GENKIE
-117 LRLSFNDLYEQVA
+117 LRLSFSDLYLQVA
-130 KVQAHMKACGVGPGD
+130 KVQSHMRSCGVGPGD
-145 RVAAFVPN
+145 RVAAFLPN
-153 HPAAIIGMLATSS
+153 HPAAIIGMLATTS

-172 SCSPDFGKQGVLDR
+172 SCSPDFGRQGVLDR
-186 FGQIEPKLIFVVD
+186 FGQIEPKMIFVVD

-211 ERVKGFLDN
+211 ERVKSFLDD
-220 LPSIENIVMVEYI
+220 LPSVEKVVMVEYI
-233 QTYQGDIESCSTLL
+233 QTYTGDIENCSTLL
-247 EVLSSQPENE
+247 EITSNLPDKE
-257 VVFTHVPFDHPL
+257 VEFKQVPFDHPL
-269 CILYSS
+269 YILYSS

-289 GTLLQHLKELQLHA
+289 GTLLQHLKEQQLHA
-303 DVREDDR
+303 DIRKDDR

-339 GSPFYPGPRTLW
+339 GSPFYPGAKALW

-368 VEALQKVG
+368 IEALQKVG
-376 FSPKSEHN
+376 FSPKSGRN

-434 ILPVY
+434 TLPVY

-453 VWSDEGESV
+453 VWNDEGESV
-462 HQERGELICAQSF
+462 RQQRGELICAQSF

-483 SDEGDKKYH
+483 RDEGGQKYY
-492 SAYYEHFENVWAHG
+492 SAYYEHFEGVWAHG
-506 DFAEITEHGGVVIYG
+506 DFAEITKNGGVVIYG

-542 VDKVEAVLESI
+542 VDKIEAVLESI

-573 GQELTDVL
+573 GQELTDSL
-581 IKGIKSTIRTECTPR
+581 IQEIKLVIRTECTPR

-622 DIVHGREIKNKE
+622 DIVHGLEIKNKE

-648 VELLSI
+648 EELLSI

>member
-1 MFEEESVG
+1 LST
-9 SPIWKPNESQIR
+9 PIWKPNESQIL
-21 NANITKLLSHANQ
+21 NANVTKFISFVNQ
-34 KAGLDFS
+34 ERGLKLS
-41 NYWDLHQYSIDHSD
+41 NYWDLHQFSIDHSD
-55 KFWRLVADYCG
+55 NFWRLCADYCG
-66 AIGDF
+66 AVGDF
-71 SGPVRVGESMIDTKW
+71 SGPERVGESMVDTQW
-86 FPEASLNFSETML
+86 FPEAKLNFAETML
-99 ARRDKADAIVFR
+99 SRRDEKDAIVFR
-111 GENKVE
+111 GENKIE
-117 LRLSFNDLYEQVA
+117 LRLSFSDLYLQVA
-130 KVQAHMKACGVGPGD
+130 KVQSHMRSCGVGPGD
-145 RVAAFVPN
+145 RVAAFLPN
-153 HPAAIIGMLATSS
+153 HPAAIIGMLATTS

-172 SCSPDFGKQGVLDR
+172 SCSPDFGRQGVLDR
-186 FGQIEPKLIFVVD
+186 FGQIEPKMIFVVD

-211 ERVKGFLDN
+211 ERVKSFLDD
-220 LPSIENIVMVEYI
+220 LPSVEKVVMVEYI
-233 QTYQGDIESCSTLL
+233 QTYTGDIENCSTLL
-247 EVLSSQPENE
+247 EITSNLPDKE
-257 VVFTHVPFDHPL
+257 VEFKQVPFDHPL
-269 CILYSS
+269 YILYSS

-289 GTLLQHLKELQLHA
+289 GTLLQHLKEQQLHA
-303 DVREDDR
+303 DIRKDDR

-339 GSPFYPGPRTLW
+339 GSPFYPGAKALW

-368 VEALQKVG
+368 IEALQKVG
-376 FSPKSEHN
+376 FSPKSGRN

-434 ILPVY
+434 TLPVY

-453 VWSDEGESV
+453 VWNDEGESV
-462 HQERGELICAQSF
+462 RQQRGELICAQSF

-483 SDEGDKKYH
+483 RDEGGQKYY
-492 SAYYEHFENVWAHG
+492 SAYYEHFEGVWAHG
-506 DFAEITEHGGVVIYG
+506 DFAEITKHGGVVIYG

-542 VDKVEAVLESI
+542 VDKIEAVLESI

-573 GQELTDVL
+573 GQELTDNL
-581 IKGIKSTIRTECTPR
+581 IQEIKLVIRTECTPR

-622 DIVHGREIKNKE
+622 DIVHGLEIKNKE

-648 VELLSI
+648 EELLSI

>member
-1 MFEEESVG
+1 MNQERG
-9 SPIWKPNESQIR
+9 L
-21 NANITKLLSHANQ
+21 KL
-34 KAGLDFS
+34 S
-41 NYWDLHQYSIDHSD
+41 NYWDLHQYSINHSND
-55 KFWRLVADYCG
+55 FWRMCADYCG
-66 AIGDF
+66 AVGDF
-71 SGPVRVGESMIDTKW
+71 SGPERVGESMVDSQW
-86 FPEASLNFSETML
+86 FPEAKLNFAETML
-99 ARRDKADAIVFR
+99 SRRDEKDAIVFR
-111 GENKVE
+111 GENKIE
-117 LRLSFNDLYEQVA
+117 LRLSFSDLYLQVA
-130 KVQAHMKACGVGPGD
+130 KVQSHMRSCGVGPGD
-145 RVAAFVPN
+145 RVAAFLPN
-153 HPAAIIGMLATSS
+153 HPAAIIGMLATTS

-172 SCSPDFGKQGVLDR
+172 SCSPDFGRQGVLDR
-186 FGQIEPKLIFVVD
+186 FGQIEPKMIFVVD

-211 ERVKGFLDN
+211 ERVKSFLDD
-220 LPSIENIVMVEYI
+220 LPSVEKVVMVEYI
-233 QTYQGDIESCSTLL
+233 QTYTGDIENCSTLL
-247 EVLSSQPENE
+247 EITSNLPDKE
-257 VVFTHVPFDHPL
+257 VEFKQVPFDHPL
-269 CILYSS
+269 YILYSS

-289 GTLLQHLKELQLHA
+289 GTLLQHLKEQQLHA
-303 DVREDDR
+303 DIRKDDR

-329 ASKATVMLYD
+329 ANKATVMLYD
-339 GSPFYPGPRTLW
+339 GSPFYPGAKALW

-368 VEALQKVG
+368 IEALQKVG
-376 FSPKSEHN
+376 FSPKSGRN

-434 ILPVY
+434 TLPVY

-453 VWSDEGESV
+453 VWNDEGESV
-462 HQERGELICAQSF
+462 RQQRGELICAQSF

-483 SDEGDKKYH
+483 RDEGGQKYY
-492 SAYYEHFENVWAHG
+492 SAYYEHFEGVWAHG
-506 DFAEITEHGGVVIYG
+506 DFAEITKHGGVVIYG

-542 VDKVEAVLESI
+542 VDKIEAVLESI

-573 GQELTDVL
+573 GQELTDSL
-581 IKGIKSTIRTECTPR
+581 IQEIKLVIRTECTPR

-622 DIVHGREIKNKE
+622 DIVHGLEIKNKE

-648 VELLSI
+648 EELLSI

>member
-1 MFEEESVG
+1 MST
-9 SPIWKPNESQIR
+9 PIWKPNESQIL
-21 NANITKLLSHANQ
+21 NANVTKFISFVNQ
-34 KAGLDFS
+34 ERGLKLS
-41 NYWDLHQYSIDHSD
+41 NYWDLHQFSIDHSD
-55 KFWRLVADYCG
+55 NFWRLCADYCG
-66 AIGDF
+66 AVGDF
-71 SGPVRVGESMIDTKW
+71 SGPERVGESMVDTQW
-86 FPEASLNFSETML
+86 FPEAKLNFAETML
-99 ARRDKADAIVFR
+99 SRRDEKDAIVFR
-111 GENKVE
+111 GENKIE
-117 LRLSFNDLYEQVA
+117 LRLSFSDLYLQVA
-130 KVQAHMKACGVGPGD
+130 KVQSHMRSCGVGPGD
-145 RVAAFVPN
+145 RVAAFLPN
-153 HPAAIIGMLATSS
+153 HPAAIIGMLATTS

-172 SCSPDFGKQGVLDR
+172 SCSPDFGRQGVLDR
-186 FGQIEPKLIFVVD
+186 FGQIEPKMIFVVD

-211 ERVKGFLDN
+211 ERVKSFLDD
-220 LPSIENIVMVEYI
+220 LPSVEKVVMVEYI
-233 QTYQGDIESCSTLL
+233 QTYTGDIENCSTLL
-247 EVLSSQPENE
+247 EITSNLPDKE
-257 VVFTHVPFDHPL
+257 VEFKQVPFDHPL
-269 CILYSS
+269 YILYSS

-289 GTLLQHLKELQLHA
+289 GTLLQHLKEQQLHA
-303 DVREDDR
+303 DIRKDDR

-339 GSPFYPGPRTLW
+339 GSPFYPGAKALW

-368 VEALQKVG
+368 IEALQKVG
-376 FSPKSEHN
+376 FSPKSGRN

-434 ILPVY
+434 TLPVY

-453 VWSDEGESV
+453 VWNDEGESV
-462 HQERGELICAQSF
+462 RQQRGELICAQSF

-483 SDEGDKKYH
+483 RDEGGQKYY
-492 SAYYEHFENVWAHG
+492 SAYYEHFEGVWAHG
-506 DFAEITEHGGVVIYG
+506 DFAEITKHGGVVIYG

-542 VDKVEAVLESI
+542 VDKIEAVLESI

-573 GQELTDVL
+573 GQELTDSL
-581 IKGIKSTIRTECTPR
+581 IQEIKLVIRTECTPR

-622 DIVHGREIKNKE
+622 DIVHGLEIKNKE

-648 VELLSI
+648 EELLSI

>member
-1 MFEEESVG
+1 MS
-9 SPIWKPNESQIR
+9 SPIWKPNESQIL
-21 NANITKLLSHANQ
+21 NANVTKFISFVNQ
-34 KAGLDFS
+34 ERGLKLS
-41 NYWDLHQYSIDHSD
+41 NYWDLHQFSIDHSD
-55 KFWRLVADYCG
+55 NFWRLCADYCG
-66 AIGDF
+66 AVGDF
-71 SGPVRVGESMIDTKW
+71 SGPERVGESMVDTQW
-86 FPEASLNFSETML
+86 FPEAKLNFAETML
-99 ARRDKADAIVFR
+99 SRRDEKDAIVFR
-111 GENKVE
+111 GENKIE
-117 LRLSFNDLYEQVA
+117 LRLSFSDLYLQVA
-130 KVQAHMKACGVGPGD
+130 KVQSHMRSCGVGPGD
-145 RVAAFVPN
+145 RVAAFLPN
-153 HPAAIIGMLATSS
+153 HPAAIIGMLATTS

-186 FGQIEPKLIFVVD
+186 FGQIEPKMIFVVD

-211 ERVKGFLDN
+211 ERVKSFLDD
-220 LPSIENIVMVEYI
+220 LPSVEKVVMVEYI
-233 QTYQGDIESCSTLL
+233 QTYTGDIENCSTLL
-247 EVLSSQPENE
+247 EITSNLPDKE
-257 VVFTHVPFDHPL
+257 VEFKQVPFDHPL
-269 CILYSS
+269 YILYSS

-289 GTLLQHLKELQLHA
+289 GTLLQHLKEQQLHA
-303 DVREDDR
+303 DIRKDDR

-339 GSPFYPGPRTLW
+339 GSPFYPGAKALW

-368 VEALQKVG
+368 IEALQKVG
-376 FSPKSEHN
+376 FSPKSGRN

-434 ILPVY
+434 TLPVY

-453 VWSDEGESV
+453 VWNDEGESV
-462 HQERGELICAQSF
+462 RQQRGELICAQSF

-483 SDEGDKKYH
+483 RDEGGQKYY
-492 SAYYEHFENVWAHG
+492 SAYYEHFEGVWAHG
-506 DFAEITEHGGVVIYG
+506 DFAEITKHGGVVIYG

-542 VDKVEAVLESI
+542 VDKIEAVLESI

-573 GQELTDVL
+573 GQELTDSL
-581 IKGIKSTIRTECTPR
+581 IQEIKLVIRTECTPR

>member
-1 MFEEESVG
+1 MS
-9 SPIWKPNESQIR
+9 SPIWKPNESQIL
-21 NANITKLLSHANQ
+21 NANVTKFISFVNQ
-34 KAGLDFS
+34 ERGLKLS
-41 NYWDLHQYSIDHSD
+41 NYWDLHQFSIDHSD
-55 KFWRLVADYCG
+55 NFWRLCADYCG
-66 AIGDF
+66 AVGDF
-71 SGPVRVGESMIDTKW
+71 SGPERVGESMVDTQW
-86 FPEASLNFSETML
+86 FPEAKLNFAETML
-99 ARRDKADAIVFR
+99 SRRDEKDAIVFR
-111 GENKVE
+111 GENKIE
-117 LRLSFNDLYEQVA
+117 LRLSFSDLYLQVA
-130 KVQAHMKACGVGPGD
+130 KVQSHMRSCGVGPGD
-145 RVAAFVPN
+145 RVAAFLPN
-153 HPAAIIGMLATSS
+153 HPAAIIGMLATTS

-172 SCSPDFGKQGVLDR
+172 SCSPDFGRQGVLDR
-186 FGQIEPKLIFVVD
+186 FGQIEPKMIFVVD

-211 ERVKGFLDN
+211 ERVKSFLDD
-220 LPSIENIVMVEYI
+220 LPSVEKVVMVEYI
-233 QTYQGDIESCSTLL
+233 QTYTGDIENCSTLL
-247 EVLSSQPENE
+247 EITSNLPDKE
-257 VVFTHVPFDHPL
+257 VEFKQVPFDHPL
-269 CILYSS
+269 YILYSS

-289 GTLLQHLKELQLHA
+289 GTLLQHLKEQQLHA
-303 DVREDDR
+303 DIRKDDR

-339 GSPFYPGPRTLW
+339 GSPFYPGAKALW

-368 VEALQKVG
+368 IEALQKVG
-376 FSPKSEHN
+376 FSPKSGRN

-434 ILPVY
+434 TLPVY

-453 VWSDEGESV
+453 VWNDEGESV
-462 HQERGELICAQSF
+462 RQQRGELICAQSF

-483 SDEGDKKYH
+483 RDEGGQKYY
-492 SAYYEHFENVWAHG
+492 SAYYEHFEGVWAHG
-506 DFAEITEHGGVVIYG
+506 DFAEITKHGGVVIYG

-542 VDKVEAVLESI
+542 VDKIEAVLESI

-573 GQELTDVL
+573 GQELTDSL
-581 IKGIKSTIRTECTPR
+581 IQEIKLVIRTECTPR

-622 DIVHGREIKNKE
+622 DIVHGLEIKNKE

-648 VELLSI
+648 EELLSI

>member
-1 MFEEESVG
+1 
-9 SPIWKPNESQIR
+9 
-21 NANITKLLSHANQ
+21 
-34 KAGLDFS
+34 
-41 NYWDLHQYSIDHSD
+41 
-55 KFWRLVADYCG
+55 
-66 AIGDF
+66 
-71 SGPVRVGESMIDTKW
+71 
-86 FPEASLNFSETML
+86 
-99 ARRDKADAIVFR
+99 
-111 GENKVE
+111 
-117 LRLSFNDLYEQVA
+117 
-130 KVQAHMKACGVGPGD
+130 
-145 RVAAFVPN
+145 
-153 HPAAIIGMLATSS
+153 
-166 IGAIWS
+166 
-172 SCSPDFGKQGVLDR
+172 
-186 FGQIEPKLIFVVD
+186 
-199 GYYYNGKAHDTI
+199 
-211 ERVKGFLDN
+211 
-220 LPSIENIVMVEYI
+220 
-233 QTYQGDIESCSTLL
+233 
-247 EVLSSQPENE
+247 
-257 VVFTHVPFDHPL
+257 
-269 CILYSS
+269 
-275 GTTGAPKCIVHGHG
+275 
-289 GTLLQHLKELQLHA
+289 
-303 DVREDDR
+303 
-310 VFYFTTC
+310 
-317 SWMMWNWLVSAL
+317 MWNWLVSAL

-453 VWSDEGESV
+453 VWTDEGESV

-492 SAYYEHFENVWAHG
+492 SYYYEHFENVWAHG

>member
-1 MFEEESVG
+1 MS
-9 SPIWKPNESQIR
+9 SPIWKPNESQIL
-21 NANITKLLSHANQ
+21 NANVTKFISFVNQ
-34 KAGLDFS
+34 ERGLKLS
-41 NYWDLHQYSIDHSD
+41 NYWDLHQFSIDHSD
-55 KFWRLVADYCG
+55 NFWRLCADYCG
-66 AIGDF
+66 AVGDF
-71 SGPVRVGESMIDTKW
+71 SGPERVGESMVDTQW
-86 FPEASLNFSETML
+86 FPEAKLNFAETML
-99 ARRDKADAIVFR
+99 SRRDEKDAIVFR
-111 GENKVE
+111 GENKIE
-117 LRLSFNDLYEQVA
+117 LRLSFSDLYLQVA
-130 KVQAHMKACGVGPGD
+130 KVQSHMRSCGVGPGD
-145 RVAAFVPN
+145 RVAAFLPN
-153 HPAAIIGMLATSS
+153 HPAAIIGMLATTS

-186 FGQIEPKLIFVVD
+186 FGQIEPKMIFVVD

-211 ERVKGFLDN
+211 ERVKSFLDE
-220 LPSIENIVMVEYI
+220 LPSVEKVVMVEYI
-233 QTYQGDIESCSTLL
+233 QTYTGDIENCSTLL
-247 EVLSSQPENE
+247 EITSNLPDKE
-257 VVFTHVPFDHPL
+257 VEFKQVPFDHPL
-269 CILYSS
+269 YILYSS

-289 GTLLQHLKELQLHA
+289 GTLLQHLKEQQLHA
-303 DVREDDR
+303 DIRKDDR

-339 GSPFYPGPRTLW
+339 GSPFYPGAKALW

-368 VEALQKVG
+368 IEALQKVG
-376 FSPKSEHN
+376 FSPKSGRN

-434 ILPVY
+434 TLPVY

-453 VWSDEGESV
+453 VWNDEGESV
-462 HQERGELICAQSF
+462 RQQRGELICAQSF

-483 SDEGDKKYH
+483 RDEGGQKYY
-492 SAYYEHFENVWAHG
+492 SAYYEHFEGVWAHG
-506 DFAEITEHGGVVIYG
+506 DFAEITKHGGVVIYG

-542 VDKVEAVLESI
+542 VDKIEAVLESI

-573 GQELTDVL
+573 GQELTDSL
-581 IKGIKSTIRTECTPR
+581 IQEIKLVIRTECTPR

-622 DIVHGREIKNKE
+622 DIVHGLEIKNKE

-648 VELLSI
+648 EELLSI

>member
-1 MFEEESVG
+1 MS
-9 SPIWKPNESQIR
+9 SPIWKPNKSQIS
-21 NANITKLLSHANQ
+21 NANITKFLSYVSQNTNIE
-34 KAGLDFS
+34 LN
-41 NYWDLHQYSIDHSD
+41 NYWELHQYSIDFSEE
-55 KFWRLVADYCG
+55 FWRLVADYCG

-86 FPEASLNFSETML
+86 FPEASLNFAETML

-111 GENKVE
+111 GENKIE
-117 LRLSFNDLYEQVA
+117 LRLSFADLYLQVA
-130 KVQAHMKACGVGPGD
+130 KVQAHMRDCGVSEGD
-145 RVAAFVPN
+145 RVAAFLPN
-153 HPAAIIGMLATSS
+153 HPAAIIGMLAATS

-186 FGQIEPKLIFVVD
+186 FGQIEPKMIFVVD

-211 ERVKGFLDN
+211 ERVKSFLDD

-233 QTYQGDIESCSTLL
+233 QSYQGDIQNCSTLS
-247 EVLSSQPENE
+247 EILSSRQDNE
-257 VVFTHVPFDHPL
+257 VDFLRVPFDHPL

-339 GSPFYPGPRTLW
+339 GSPFYPGAKALW

-368 VEALQKVG
+368 IEALQKSNY
-376 FSPKSEHN
+376 SPKSEHN
-384 LEALRGMA
+384 LGSLRGMA

-434 ILPVY
+434 TLPVY
-439 RGEIQAPGLGMDVQ
+439 RGEIQAPGLGMNVQ
-453 VWSDEGESV
+453 VWNDGGESV
-462 HQERGELICAQSF
+462 HKERGELICAQSF

-483 SDEGDKKYH
+483 KDEGGQKYY
-492 SAYYEHFENVWAHG
+492 SAYYDHFEGVWAHG

-573 GQELTDVL
+573 GQELTDNL
-581 IKGIKSTIRTECTPR
+581 IKDIKSVIRRECTPR

-648 VELLSI
+648 EEISSI

>member
-1 MFEEESVG
+1 MST
-9 SPIWKPNESQIR
+9 PIWKPNESQIL
-21 NANITKLLSHANQ
+21 NANVTKFISFVNQ
-34 KAGLDFS
+34 ERGLKLS
-41 NYWDLHQYSIDHSD
+41 NYWDLHQFSIDHSD
-55 KFWRLVADYCG
+55 NFWRLCADYCG
-66 AIGDF
+66 AVGDF
-71 SGPVRVGESMIDTKW
+71 SGPERVGESMVDTQW
-86 FPEASLNFSETML
+86 FPEAKLNFAETML
-99 ARRDKADAIVFR
+99 SRRDEKDAIVFR
-111 GENKVE
+111 GENKIE
-117 LRLSFNDLYEQVA
+117 LRLSFSDLYLQVA
-130 KVQAHMKACGVGPGD
+130 KVQSHMRSCGVGPGD
-145 RVAAFVPN
+145 RVAAFLPN
-153 HPAAIIGMLATSS
+153 HPAAIIGMLATTS

-172 SCSPDFGKQGVLDR
+172 SCSPDFGRQGVLDR
-186 FGQIEPKLIFVVD
+186 FGQIEPKMIFVVD

-211 ERVKGFLDN
+211 ERVKSFLDD
-220 LPSIENIVMVEYI
+220 LPSVEKVVMVEYI
-233 QTYQGDIESCSTLL
+233 QTYTGDIENCSTLL
-247 EVLSSQPENE
+247 EITSNLPDKE
-257 VVFTHVPFDHPL
+257 VEFKQVPFDHPL
-269 CILYSS
+269 YILYSS

-289 GTLLQHLKELQLHA
+289 GTLLQHLKEQKLHA
-303 DVREDDR
+303 DIRKDDR

-339 GSPFYPGPRTLW
+339 GSPFYPGAKALW

-368 VEALQKVG
+368 IEALQKVG
-376 FSPKSEHN
+376 FSPKSGRN

-434 ILPVY
+434 TLPVY

-453 VWSDEGESV
+453 VWNDEGESV
-462 HQERGELICAQSF
+462 RQQRGELICAQSF

-483 SDEGDKKYH
+483 RDEGGQKYY
-492 SAYYEHFENVWAHG
+492 SAYYEHFEGVWAHG
-506 DFAEITEHGGVVIYG
+506 DFAEITKHGGVVIYG

-542 VDKVEAVLESI
+542 VDKIEAVLESI

-573 GQELTDVL
+573 RQELTDDL
-581 IKGIKSTIRTECTPR
+581 IKEIKSVIRRECTPR

-622 DIVHGREIKNKE
+622 DIVHGRNIKNKE

-648 VELLSI
+648 EEISLI

>member
-1 MFEEESVG
+1 MST
-9 SPIWKPNESQIR
+9 PIWKPNESQIL
-21 NANITKLLSHANQ
+21 NANVTKFISFVNQ
-34 KAGLDFS
+34 ERGLKLS
-41 NYWDLHQYSIDHSD
+41 NYWDLHQFSIDHSD
-55 KFWRLVADYCG
+55 NFWRLCADYCG
-66 AIGDF
+66 AVGDF
-71 SGPVRVGESMIDTKW
+71 SGPERVGESMVDTQW
-86 FPEASLNFSETML
+86 FPEAKLNFAETML
-99 ARRDKADAIVFR
+99 SRRDEKDAIVFR
-111 GENKVE
+111 GENKIE
-117 LRLSFNDLYEQVA
+117 LRLSFSDLYLQVA
-130 KVQAHMKACGVGPGD
+130 KVQSHMRSCGVGPGD
-145 RVAAFVPN
+145 RVAAFLPN
-153 HPAAIIGMLATSS
+153 HPAAIIGMLATTS

-186 FGQIEPKLIFVVD
+186 FGQIEPKMIFVVD

-211 ERVKGFLDN
+211 ERVKSFLDD
-220 LPSIENIVMVEYI
+220 LPSVEKVVMVEYI
-233 QTYQGDIESCSTLL
+233 QTYTGDIENCSTLL
-247 EVLSSQPENE
+247 EITSNLPDKE
-257 VVFTHVPFDHPL
+257 VEFKQVPFDHPL
-269 CILYSS
+269 YILYSS

-289 GTLLQHLKELQLHA
+289 GTLLQHLKEQQLHA
-303 DVREDDR
+303 DIRKDDR

-339 GSPFYPGPRTLW
+339 GSPFYPGAKALW

-368 VEALQKVG
+368 IEALQKVG
-376 FSPKSEHN
+376 FSPKSGRN

-434 ILPVY
+434 TLPVY

-453 VWSDEGESV
+453 VWNDEGESV
-462 HQERGELICAQSF
+462 RQQRGELICAQSF

-483 SDEGDKKYH
+483 RDEGGQKYY
-492 SAYYEHFENVWAHG
+492 SAYYEHFEGVWAHG
-506 DFAEITEHGGVVIYG
+506 DFAEITKHGGVVIYG

-542 VDKVEAVLESI
+542 VDKIEAVLESI
-553 VIGQEWKND
+553 VIGQKWKND

-573 GQELTDVL
+573 GQELTDSL
-581 IKGIKSTIRTECTPR
+581 IQEIKLVIRTECTPR

-622 DIVHGREIKNKE
+622 DIVHGLEIKNKE

-648 VELLSI
+648 EELLSI

>member
-1 MFEEESVG
+1 MS
-9 SPIWKPNESQIR
+9 SPIWKPNESQIL
-21 NANITKLLSHANQ
+21 NANVTKFISFVNQ
-34 KAGLDFS
+34 ERGLKLS
-41 NYWDLHQYSIDHSD
+41 NYWDLHQYSINHSND
-55 KFWRLVADYCG
+55 FWRMCADYCG
-66 AIGDF
+66 AVGDF
-71 SGPVRVGESMIDTKW
+71 SGPERVGESMVDSQW
-86 FPEASLNFSETML
+86 FPEAKLNFAETML
-99 ARRDKADAIVFR
+99 SRRDEKDAIVFR
-111 GENKVE
+111 GENKIE
-117 LRLSFNDLYEQVA
+117 LRLSFSDLYLQVA
-130 KVQAHMKACGVGPGD
+130 KVQSHMRSCGVGPGD
-145 RVAAFVPN
+145 RVAAFLPN
-153 HPAAIIGMLATSS
+153 HPAAIIGMLATTS

-186 FGQIEPKLIFVVD
+186 FGQIEPKMIFVVD

-211 ERVKGFLDN
+211 ERVKSFLDE
-220 LPSIENIVMVEYI
+220 LPSVEKVVMVEYI
-233 QTYQGDIESCSTLL
+233 QTYTGDIENCSTLL
-247 EVLSSQPENE
+247 EITSNLPDKE
-257 VVFTHVPFDHPL
+257 VEFKQVPFDHPL
-269 CILYSS
+269 YILYSS

-289 GTLLQHLKELQLHA
+289 GTLLQHLKEQQLHA
-303 DVREDDR
+303 DIRKDDR

-339 GSPFYPGPRTLW
+339 GSPFYPGAKALW

-368 VEALQKVG
+368 IEALQKVG
-376 FSPKSEHN
+376 FSPKSGRN

-434 ILPVY
+434 TLPVY

-453 VWSDEGESV
+453 VWNDEGESV
-462 HQERGELICAQSF
+462 RQQRGELICAQSF

-483 SDEGDKKYH
+483 RDEGGQKYY
-492 SAYYEHFENVWAHG
+492 SAYYEHFEGVWAHG
-506 DFAEITEHGGVVIYG
+506 DFAEITKHGGVVIYG

-542 VDKVEAVLESI
+542 VDKIEAVLESI

-573 GQELTDVL
+573 GQELTDSL
-581 IKGIKSTIRTECTPR
+581 IQEIKLVIRTECTPR

-622 DIVHGREIKNKE
+622 DIVHGLEIKNKE

-648 VELLSI
+648 EELLSI

>member
-1 MFEEESVG
+1 MS
-9 SPIWKPNESQIR
+9 SPIWTPNESQIQ
-21 NANITKLLSHANQ
+21 NANVTKFLSYANQ
-34 KAGLDFS
+34 KIDIKLS
-41 NYWDLHQYSIDHSD
+41 NYWDLHQYSINHSD
-55 KFWRLVADYCG
+55 EFWLLVADFCG

-71 SGPVRVGESMIDTKW
+71 SGPVRVGETMIDTKW
-86 FPEASLNFSETML
+86 FPEASLNFAETML
-99 ARRDKADAIVFR
+99 VRRDEADAIVFR
-111 GENKVE
+111 GEDKVE
-117 LRLSFNDLYEQVA
+117 LRLSFGDVYEQVA
-130 KVQAHMKACGVGPGD
+130 KVQAHMKGCGVGPGD
-145 RVAAFVPN
+145 RVAAFLPN
-153 HPAAIIGMLATSS
+153 HPAAIIGMLAASS

-186 FGQIEPKLIFVVD
+186 FGQIEPKMIFVVD
-199 GYYYNGKAHDTI
+199 GYYYNGKEHDTI
-211 ERVKGFLDN
+211 ERVKSFLDD

-233 QTYQGDIESCSTLL
+233 QSYQGDIENCSTLL
-247 EVLSSQPENE
+247 EVLSNRPENE
-257 VVFTHVPFDHPL
+257 VEFTHVPFDHPL

-289 GTLLQHLKELQLHA
+289 GTLLQHLKELQFHA

-329 ASKATVMLYD
+329 ASKATVMLFD
-339 GSPFYPGPRTLW
+339 GSPSYPGWDALW

-368 VEALQKVG
+368 IEALQKAN
-376 FSPKSEHN
+376 FTPKSGHN

-434 ILPVY
+434 TLPVY

-453 VWSDEGESV
+453 VWNEEGKPAL
-462 HQERGELICAQSF
+462 QERGELVCAQSF

-483 SDEGDKKYH
+483 KDEGGQKYY
-492 SAYYEHFENVWAHG
+492 SAYYENFENVWAHG
-506 DFAEITEHGGVVIYG
+506 DFAEITKHGGVVIYG

-542 VDKVEAVLESI
+542 VDKVDAVLESI
-553 VIGQEWKND
+553 VIGQEWDND

-573 GQELTDVL
+573 GRELTDDL
-581 IKGIKSTIRTECTPR
+581 IKEIKSTIRTECTPR
-596 HVPAKILEVGDIPR
+596 HVPAKILEVADIPR

-622 DIVHGREIKNKE
+622 DVVHGRNIKNKE
-634 SLANPEALEFFKNR
+634 SLANAEALEFFKNR
-648 VELLSI
+648 EELLSI

>member
-1 MFEEESVG
+1 MS
-9 SPIWKPNESQIR
+9 SPIWKPNESQIL
-21 NANITKLLSHANQ
+21 NANVTKFISFVNQ
-34 KAGLDFS
+34 ERGLKLS
-41 NYWDLHQYSIDHSD
+41 NYWDLHQFSIDHSD
-55 KFWRLVADYCG
+55 NFWRLCADYCG
-66 AIGDF
+66 AVGDF
-71 SGPVRVGESMIDTKW
+71 SGPKRVGESMVDTQW
-86 FPEASLNFSETML
+86 FPEAKLNFAETML
-99 ARRDKADAIVFR
+99 SRRDEKDAIVFR
-111 GENKVE
+111 GENKIE
-117 LRLSFNDLYEQVA
+117 LRLSFSDLYLQVA
-130 KVQAHMKACGVGPGD
+130 KVQSHMRSCGVGPGD
-145 RVAAFVPN
+145 RVAAFLPN
-153 HPAAIIGMLATSS
+153 HPAAIIGMLATTS

-172 SCSPDFGKQGVLDR
+172 SCSPDFGRQGVLDR
-186 FGQIEPKLIFVVD
+186 FGQIEPKMIFVVD

-211 ERVKGFLDN
+211 ERVKSFLDD
-220 LPSIENIVMVEYI
+220 LPSVEKVVMVEYI
-233 QTYQGDIESCSTLL
+233 QTYTGDIENCSTLL
-247 EVLSSQPENE
+247 EITSNLPDKE
-257 VVFTHVPFDHPL
+257 VEFKQVPFDHPL
-269 CILYSS
+269 YILYSS

-289 GTLLQHLKELQLHA
+289 GTLLQHLKEQQLHA
-303 DVREDDR
+303 DIRKDDR

-339 GSPFYPGPRTLW
+339 GSPFYPGAKALW

-368 VEALQKVG
+368 IEALQKVG
-376 FSPKSEHN
+376 FSPKSGRN

-434 ILPVY
+434 TLPVY

-453 VWSDEGESV
+453 VWNDEGESV
-462 HQERGELICAQSF
+462 RQQRGELICAQSF

-483 SDEGDKKYH
+483 RDEGGQKYY
-492 SAYYEHFENVWAHG
+492 SAYYEHFEGVWAHG
-506 DFAEITEHGGVVIYG
+506 DFAEITKHGGVVIYG

-542 VDKVEAVLESI
+542 VDKIEAVLESI
-553 VIGQEWKND
+553 VIGQKWKND

-573 GQELTDVL
+573 GQELTDSL
-581 IKGIKSTIRTECTPR
+581 IQEIKLVIRTECTPR

-622 DIVHGREIKNKE
+622 DIVHGLEIKNKE

-648 VELLSI
+648 EELLSI

>member
-1 MFEEESVG
+1 MG

-145 RVAAFVPN
+145 RVAAFLQN

-172 SCSPDFGKQGVLDR
+172 SCSPDFGQQGVLDR

-220 LPSIENIVMVEYI
+220 LPSIENIIMVEYI

-247 EVLSSQPENE
+247 EVLSNQPENE

-434 ILPVY
+434 IMPVY

-453 VWSDEGESV
+453 VWTDEGESV
-462 HQERGELICAQSF
+462 NQERGELICAQSF

>member
-1 MFEEESVG
+1 MST
-9 SPIWKPNESQIR
+9 PIWKPNESQIL
-21 NANITKLLSHANQ
+21 NANVTKFISFVNQ
-34 KAGLDFS
+34 ERGLKLS
-41 NYWDLHQYSIDHSD
+41 NYWDLHQFSIDHSD
-55 KFWRLVADYCG
+55 NFWQLCADYCG
-66 AIGDF
+66 AVGDF
-71 SGPVRVGESMIDTKW
+71 SGPERVGESMVDTQW
-86 FPEASLNFSETML
+86 FPEAKLNFAETML
-99 ARRDKADAIVFR
+99 SRRDEKDAIVFR
-111 GENKVE
+111 GENKIE
-117 LRLSFNDLYEQVA
+117 LRLSFSDLYLQVA
-130 KVQAHMKACGVGPGD
+130 KVQSHMRSCGVGPGD
-145 RVAAFVPN
+145 RVAAFLPN
-153 HPAAIIGMLATSS
+153 HPAAIIGMLATTS

-172 SCSPDFGKQGVLDR
+172 SCSPDFGRQGVLDR
-186 FGQIEPKLIFVVD
+186 FGQIEPKMIFVVD

-211 ERVKGFLDN
+211 ERVKSFLDD
-220 LPSIENIVMVEYI
+220 LPSVEKVVMVEYI
-233 QTYQGDIESCSTLL
+233 QTYTGDIENCSTLL
-247 EVLSSQPENE
+247 EITSNLPDKE
-257 VVFTHVPFDHPL
+257 VEFKQVPFDHPL
-269 CILYSS
+269 YILYSS

-289 GTLLQHLKELQLHA
+289 GTLLQHLKEQQLHA
-303 DVREDDR
+303 DIRKDDR

-339 GSPFYPGPRTLW
+339 GSPFYPGAKVLW

-368 VEALQKVG
+368 IEALQKVG
-376 FSPKSEHN
+376 FSPKSGRN

-434 ILPVY
+434 TLPVY

-453 VWSDEGESV
+453 VWNDEGESV
-462 HQERGELICAQSF
+462 RQQRGELICAQSF

-483 SDEGDKKYH
+483 RDEGGQKYY
-492 SAYYEHFENVWAHG
+492 SAYYEHFEGVWAHG
-506 DFAEITEHGGVVIYG
+506 DFAEITKHGGVVIYG

-542 VDKVEAVLESI
+542 VDKIEAVLESI

-573 GQELTDVL
+573 GQELTDSL
-581 IKGIKSTIRTECTPR
+581 IQEIKLVIRTECTPR

-622 DIVHGREIKNKE
+622 DIVHGLEIKNKE

-648 VELLSI
+648 EELLSI

>member
-1 MFEEESVG
+1 MST
-9 SPIWKPNESQIR
+9 PIWKPNESQIL
-21 NANITKLLSHANQ
+21 NANVTKFISFVNQ
-34 KAGLDFS
+34 ERGLKLS
-41 NYWDLHQYSIDHSD
+41 NYWDLHQFSIDHSD
-55 KFWRLVADYCG
+55 NFWRLCADYCG
-66 AIGDF
+66 AVGDF
-71 SGPVRVGESMIDTKW
+71 SGSKRVGESMVDTQW
-86 FPEASLNFSETML
+86 FPEAKLNFAETML
-99 ARRDKADAIVFR
+99 SRRDEKDAIVFR
-111 GENKVE
+111 GENKIE
-117 LRLSFNDLYEQVA
+117 LRLSFSDLYLQVA
-130 KVQAHMKACGVGPGD
+130 KVQSHMRSCGVGPGD
-145 RVAAFVPN
+145 RVAAFLPN
-153 HPAAIIGMLATSS
+153 HPAAIIGMLATTS

-172 SCSPDFGKQGVLDR
+172 SCSPDFGRQGVLDR
-186 FGQIEPKLIFVVD
+186 FGQIEPKMIFVVD

-211 ERVKGFLDN
+211 ERVKSFLDD
-220 LPSIENIVMVEYI
+220 LPSVEKVVMVEYI
-233 QTYQGDIESCSTLL
+233 QTYTGDIENCSTLL
-247 EVLSSQPENE
+247 EITSNLPDKE
-257 VVFTHVPFDHPL
+257 VEFKQVPFDHPL
-269 CILYSS
+269 YILYSS

-289 GTLLQHLKELQLHA
+289 GTLLQHLKEQQLHA
-303 DVREDDR
+303 DIRKDDR

-339 GSPFYPGPRTLW
+339 GSPFYPGAKALW

-368 VEALQKVG
+368 IEALQKVG
-376 FSPKSEHN
+376 FSPKSGRN

-434 ILPVY
+434 TLPVY

-453 VWSDEGESV
+453 VWNDEGESV
-462 HQERGELICAQSF
+462 RQQRGELICAQSF

-483 SDEGDKKYH
+483 RDEGGQKYY
-492 SAYYEHFENVWAHG
+492 SAYYEHFEGVWAHG
-506 DFAEITEHGGVVIYG
+506 DFAEITKHGGVVIYG

-542 VDKVEAVLESI
+542 VDKIEAVLESI
-553 VIGQEWKND
+553 VIGQKWKND

-573 GQELTDVL
+573 GQELTDSL
-581 IKGIKSTIRTECTPR
+581 IQEIKLVIRTECTPR

-622 DIVHGREIKNKE
+622 DIVHGLEIKNKE

-648 VELLSI
+648 EELLSI

>member
-1 MFEEESVG
+1 MST
-9 SPIWKPNESQIR
+9 PIWKPNESQIL
-21 NANITKLLSHANQ
+21 NANVTKFISFVNQ
-34 KAGLDFS
+34 ERGLKLS
-41 NYWDLHQYSIDHSD
+41 NYWDLHQFSIDHSD
-55 KFWRLVADYCG
+55 NFWRLCADYCG
-66 AIGDF
+66 AVGDF
-71 SGPVRVGESMIDTKW
+71 SGPERVGESMVDTQW
-86 FPEASLNFSETML
+86 FPEAKLNFAETML
-99 ARRDKADAIVFR
+99 SRRDEKDAIVFR
-111 GENKVE
+111 GENKIE
-117 LRLSFNDLYEQVA
+117 LRLSFSDLYLQVA
-130 KVQAHMKACGVGPGD
+130 KVQSHMKSCGVGPGD
-145 RVAAFVPN
+145 RVAAFLPN
-153 HPAAIIGMLATSS
+153 HPAAIIGMLATTS

-172 SCSPDFGKQGVLDR
+172 SCSPDFGRQGVLDR
-186 FGQIEPKLIFVVD
+186 FGQIEPKMIFVVD

-211 ERVKGFLDN
+211 ERVKSFLDD
-220 LPSIENIVMVEYI
+220 LPSVEKVVMVEYI
-233 QTYQGDIESCSTLL
+233 QTYTGDIENCSTLL
-247 EVLSSQPENE
+247 EITSNLPDKE
-257 VVFTHVPFDHPL
+257 VEFKQVPFDHPL
-269 CILYSS
+269 YILYSS

-289 GTLLQHLKELQLHA
+289 GTLLQHLKEQQLHA
-303 DVREDDR
+303 DIRKDDR

-339 GSPFYPGPRTLW
+339 GSPFYPGAKALW

-368 VEALQKVG
+368 IEALQKVG
-376 FSPKSEHN
+376 FSPKSGRN

-434 ILPVY
+434 TLPVY

-453 VWSDEGESV
+453 VWNDEGESV
-462 HQERGELICAQSF
+462 RQQRGELICAQSF

-483 SDEGDKKYH
+483 RDEGGQKYY
-492 SAYYEHFENVWAHG
+492 SAYYEHFEGVWAHG
-506 DFAEITEHGGVVIYG
+506 DFAEITKHGGVVIYG

-542 VDKVEAVLESI
+542 VDKIEAVLESI

-573 GQELTDVL
+573 GQELTDSL
-581 IKGIKSTIRTECTPR
+581 IQEIKLVIRTECTPR

-622 DIVHGREIKNKE
+622 DIVHGLEIKNKE

-648 VELLSI
+648 EELLSI

>member
-1 MFEEESVG
+1 MSP
-9 SPIWKPNESQIR
+9 PIWTPNETQIQ
-21 NANITKLLSHANQ
+21 NANITKFISYANQ
-34 KAGLDFS
+34 KMGVRLS
-41 NYWDLHQYSIDHSD
+41 NYWDLHQYSINHSD
-55 KFWRLVADYCG
+55 EFWRLVADFCG

-71 SGPVRVGESMIDTKW
+71 SGPARVGKTMLDTKW
-86 FPEASLNFSETML
+86 FPEARVNFAETML
-99 ARRDKADAIVFR
+99 ARRDEADAIVFR
-111 GENKVE
+111 GEDKIE
-117 LRLSFNDLYEQVA
+117 LRLSFGDVYAQVA
-130 KVQAHMKACGVGPGD
+130 KVQAHMRACGVGRGD
-145 RVAAFVPN
+145 RVAAFLPN
-153 HPAAIIGMLATSS
+153 HPTAIIGMLAATSL
-166 IGAIWS
+166 GAIWS
-172 SCSPDFGKQGVLDR
+172 CCSPDFGKQGVLDR
-186 FGQIEPKLIFVVD
+186 FGQIEPKMIFVVD
-199 GYYYNGKAHDTI
+199 GYYYNGKVHDTI
-211 ERVKGFLDN
+211 ERVKSFLDD

-233 QTYQGDIESCSTLL
+233 QSYQGDIENCSTLL
-247 EVLSSQPENE
+247 ELISSRPENE
-257 VVFTHVPFDHPL
+257 VEFTYVPFDHPL

-289 GTLLQHLKELQLHA
+289 GTLLQHLKELQFHA
-303 DVREDDR
+303 DIRENDR

-329 ASKATVMLYD
+329 ASKATVMLFD
-339 GSPFYPGPRTLW
+339 GSPSYPGWDTLW
-351 DFAEAEKF
+351 DFAEVEKF

-368 VEALQKVG
+368 IEALQKVG
-376 FSPKSEHN
+376 FSPKYGRN

-401 GYDFVYSEIKD
+401 GYDFVYAEIKD

-434 ILPVY
+434 TLPVY

-453 VWSDEGESV
+453 VWNDEGEPV
-462 HQERGELICAQSF
+462 LQERGELTCAQSF

-483 SDEGDKKYH
+483 RDEGGQKYY

-573 GQELTDVL
+573 GRELTDDV
-581 IKGIKSTIRTECTPR
+581 IKEIKSIIRTECTPR
-596 HVPAKILEVGDIPR
+596 HVPTKILEVADIPR

-622 DIVHGREIKNKE
+622 DVVHGRDIKNKE
-634 SLANPEALEFFKNR
+634 ALANPEAMEFFKNR
-648 VELLSI
+648 EELLSF

>member
-1 MFEEESVG
+1 MST
-9 SPIWKPNESQIR
+9 PIWKPNESQIL
-21 NANITKLLSHANQ
+21 NANVTKFISFVNQ
-34 KAGLDFS
+34 ERGLKLS
-41 NYWDLHQYSIDHSD
+41 NYWDLHQFSIDHSD
-55 KFWRLVADYCG
+55 NFWRLCADYCG
-66 AIGDF
+66 AVGDF
-71 SGPVRVGESMIDTKW
+71 SGPKRVGESMVDTQW
-86 FPEASLNFSETML
+86 FPEAKLKFAETML
-99 ARRDKADAIVFR
+99 SRRDEKDAIVFR
-111 GENKVE
+111 GENKIE
-117 LRLSFNDLYEQVA
+117 LRLSFSDLYLQVA
-130 KVQAHMKACGVGPGD
+130 KVQSHMRSCGVGPGD
-145 RVAAFVPN
+145 RVAAFLPN
-153 HPAAIIGMLATSS
+153 HPAAIIGMLATTS

-172 SCSPDFGKQGVLDR
+172 SCSPDFGRQGVLDR
-186 FGQIEPKLIFVVD
+186 FGQIEPKMIFVVD

-211 ERVKGFLDN
+211 ERVKSFLDD
-220 LPSIENIVMVEYI
+220 LPSVEKVVMVEYI
-233 QTYQGDIESCSTLL
+233 QTYTGDIENCSTLL
-247 EVLSSQPENE
+247 EITSNLPDKE
-257 VVFTHVPFDHPL
+257 VEFKQVPFDHPL
-269 CILYSS
+269 YILYSS

-289 GTLLQHLKELQLHA
+289 GTLLQHLKEQQLHA
-303 DVREDDR
+303 DIRKDDR

-329 ASKATVMLYD
+329 ASKATLMLYD
-339 GSPFYPGPRTLW
+339 GSPFYPGAKALW

-368 VEALQKVG
+368 IEALQKVG
-376 FSPKSEHN
+376 FSPKSGRN

-434 ILPVY
+434 TLPVY
-439 RGEIQAPGLGMDVQ
+439 RGEIQAPGLGMDVE
-453 VWSDEGESV
+453 VWNDEGESV
-462 HQERGELICAQSF
+462 RQKRGELICAHSF

-483 SDEGDKKYH
+483 RDEGGQKYY
-492 SAYYEHFENVWAHG
+492 SAYYEHFEGVWAHG
-506 DFAEITEHGGVVIYG
+506 DFAEITKHGGVVIYG

-542 VDKVEAVLESI
+542 VDKIEAVLESI

-573 GQELTDVL
+573 GQELTDSL
-581 IKGIKSTIRTECTPR
+581 IQEIKLVIRTECTPR

-648 VELLSI
+648 EELLSI

>member
-1 MFEEESVG
+1 MS
-9 SPIWKPNESQIR
+9 SPIWKPNESQIL
-21 NANITKLLSHANQ
+21 NANVTKFISFVNQ
-34 KAGLDFS
+34 ERGLKLS
-41 NYWDLHQYSIDHSD
+41 NYWDLHQFSIDHSD
-55 KFWRLVADYCG
+55 NFWRLCADYCG
-66 AIGDF
+66 AVGDF
-71 SGPVRVGESMIDTKW
+71 SGPERVGESMVDTQW
-86 FPEASLNFSETML
+86 FPEAKLNFAETML
-99 ARRDKADAIVFR
+99 SRRDEKDAIVFR
-111 GENKVE
+111 GENKIE
-117 LRLSFNDLYEQVA
+117 LRLSFSDLYLQVA
-130 KVQAHMKACGVGPGD
+130 KVQSHMRSCGVGPGD
-145 RVAAFVPN
+145 RVAAFLPN
-153 HPAAIIGMLATSS
+153 HPAAIIGMLATTS

-172 SCSPDFGKQGVLDR
+172 SCSPDFGRQGVLDR
-186 FGQIEPKLIFVVD
+186 FGQIEPKMIFVVD

-211 ERVKGFLDN
+211 ERVKSFLDD
-220 LPSIENIVMVEYI
+220 LPSVEKVVMVEYI
-233 QTYQGDIESCSTLL
+233 QTYTGDIENCSTLL
-247 EVLSSQPENE
+247 EITSNLPDKE
-257 VVFTHVPFDHPL
+257 VEFKQVPFDHPL
-269 CILYSS
+269 YILYSS

-289 GTLLQHLKELQLHA
+289 GTLLQHLKEQQLHA
-303 DVREDDR
+303 DIRKDDR

-329 ASKATVMLYD
+329 ASKATLMLYD
-339 GSPFYPGPRTLW
+339 GSPFYPGAKALW

-368 VEALQKVG
+368 IEALQKVG
-376 FSPKSEHN
+376 FSPKSGRN

-434 ILPVY
+434 TLPVY

-453 VWSDEGESV
+453 VWNDEGESV
-462 HQERGELICAQSF
+462 RQQRGELICAQSF

-483 SDEGDKKYH
+483 RDEGGQKYY
-492 SAYYEHFENVWAHG
+492 SAYYEHFEGVWAHG
-506 DFAEITEHGGVVIYG
+506 DFAEITKHGGVVIYG

-542 VDKVEAVLESI
+542 VDKIEAVLESI

-573 GQELTDVL
+573 GQELTDSL
-581 IKGIKSTIRTECTPR
+581 IQEIKLVIRTECTPR

-622 DIVHGREIKNKE
+622 DIVHGLEIKNKE

-648 VELLSI
+648 EELLSI

>member
-1 MFEEESVG
+1 MNQERG
-9 SPIWKPNESQIR
+9 L
-21 NANITKLLSHANQ
+21 KL
-34 KAGLDFS
+34 S
-41 NYWDLHQYSIDHSD
+41 NYWDLHQFSIDHSD
-55 KFWRLVADYCG
+55 NFWRLCADYCG
-66 AIGDF
+66 AVGDF
-71 SGPVRVGESMIDTKW
+71 SGPERVGESMVDTQW
-86 FPEASLNFSETML
+86 FPEAKLNFAETML
-99 ARRDKADAIVFR
+99 SRRDEKDAIVFR
-111 GENKVE
+111 GENKIE
-117 LRLSFNDLYEQVA
+117 LRLSFSDLYLQVA
-130 KVQAHMKACGVGPGD
+130 KVQSHMRSCGVGPGD
-145 RVAAFVPN
+145 RVAAFLPN
-153 HPAAIIGMLATSS
+153 HPAAIIGMLATTS

-172 SCSPDFGKQGVLDR
+172 SCSPDFGRQGVLDR
-186 FGQIEPKLIFVVD
+186 FGQIEPKMIFVVD

-211 ERVKGFLDN
+211 ERVKSFLDD
-220 LPSIENIVMVEYI
+220 LPSVEKVVMVEYI
-233 QTYQGDIESCSTLL
+233 QTYTGDIENCSTLL
-247 EVLSSQPENE
+247 EITSNLPDKE
-257 VVFTHVPFDHPL
+257 VEFKQVPFDHPL
-269 CILYSS
+269 YILYSS

-289 GTLLQHLKELQLHA
+289 GTLLQHLKEQQLHA
-303 DVREDDR
+303 DIRKDDR

-339 GSPFYPGPRTLW
+339 GSPFYPGAKALW

-368 VEALQKVG
+368 IEALQKVG
-376 FSPKSEHN
+376 FSPKSGRN

-434 ILPVY
+434 TLPVY

-453 VWSDEGESV
+453 VWNDEGESV
-462 HQERGELICAQSF
+462 RQQRGELICAQSF

-483 SDEGDKKYH
+483 RDEGGQKYY
-492 SAYYEHFENVWAHG
+492 SAYYEHFEGVWAHG
-506 DFAEITEHGGVVIYG
+506 DFAEITKHGGVVIYG

-542 VDKVEAVLESI
+542 VDKIEAVLESI

-573 GQELTDVL
+573 GQELTDSL
-581 IKGIKSTIRTECTPR
+581 IQEIKLVIRTECTPR

-622 DIVHGREIKNKE
+622 DIVHGLEIKNKE

-648 VELLSI
+648 EELLSI

>member
-1 MFEEESVG
+1 MNQERG
-9 SPIWKPNESQIR
+9 L
-21 NANITKLLSHANQ
+21 KL
-34 KAGLDFS
+34 S
-41 NYWDLHQYSIDHSD
+41 NYWDLHQFSIDHSD
-55 KFWRLVADYCG
+55 NFWRLCADYCG
-66 AIGDF
+66 AVGDF
-71 SGPVRVGESMIDTKW
+71 SGPKRVGESMVDTQW
-86 FPEASLNFSETML
+86 FPEAKLNFAETML
-99 ARRDKADAIVFR
+99 SRRDEKDAIVFR
-111 GENKVE
+111 GENKIE
-117 LRLSFNDLYEQVA
+117 LRLSFSDLYLQVA
-130 KVQAHMKACGVGPGD
+130 KVQSHMRSCGVGPGD
-145 RVAAFVPN
+145 RVAAFLPN
-153 HPAAIIGMLATSS
+153 HPAAIIGMLATTS

-172 SCSPDFGKQGVLDR
+172 SCSPDFGRQGVLDR
-186 FGQIEPKLIFVVD
+186 FGQIEPKMIFVVD

-211 ERVKGFLDN
+211 ERVKSFLDD
-220 LPSIENIVMVEYI
+220 LPSVEKVVMVEYI
-233 QTYQGDIESCSTLL
+233 QTYTGDIENCSTLL
-247 EVLSSQPENE
+247 EITSNLPDKE
-257 VVFTHVPFDHPL
+257 VEFKQVPFDHPL
-269 CILYSS
+269 YILYSS

-289 GTLLQHLKELQLHA
+289 GTLLQHLKEQQLHA
-303 DVREDDR
+303 DIRKDDR

-339 GSPFYPGPRTLW
+339 GSPFYPGAKALW

-368 VEALQKVG
+368 IEALQKVG
-376 FSPKSEHN
+376 FSPKSGRN

-434 ILPVY
+434 TLPVY

-453 VWSDEGESV
+453 VWNDEGESV
-462 HQERGELICAQSF
+462 RQQRGELICAQSF

-483 SDEGDKKYH
+483 RDEGGQKYY
-492 SAYYEHFENVWAHG
+492 SAYYEHFEGVWAHG
-506 DFAEITEHGGVVIYG
+506 DFAEITKHGGVVIYG

-542 VDKVEAVLESI
+542 VDKIEAVLESI

-573 GQELTDVL
+573 GQELTDSL
-581 IKGIKSTIRTECTPR
+581 IQEIKLVIRTECTPR

-622 DIVHGREIKNKE
+622 DIVHGLEIKNKE

-648 VELLSI
+648 EELLSI